1 MINNILDLL
10 RLHEFYNESKNI
22 EIAKGKNEIPLTW
35 KKGFEQIKRQYK
47 WKKKQ

>member
-1 MINNILDLL
+1 MIKHILDLL
-10 RLHEFYNESKNI
+10 RLQQFYNTSENI

-35 KKGFEQIKRQYK
+35 VKGFEQIKRQYK